1 MTSKRAPEVKQRLRN
16 GDIVYSAWLTFSSPA
31 VAEVIAGYGFDVLL
45 IDMEHTSI
53 SLETLEAVIA
63 SVGRWDPV
71 TIVRVPGHDP
81 ALIKRVLD
89 IGIDGIM
96 VPMVMNADEARRL
109 VAAVKYPPAG
119 KRGYGPRRTSDF
131 FRETD
136 YFDTANDRTF
146 VMLQI
151 EHFEAARVAGEI
163 AAVKGVDVLCLGPAD
178 LAVSCGHLHDPSH
191 PSVQKAVD
199 QVFDA
204 AAANGLP
211 VCMGRYEAA
220 EDQVA
225 LIARGARFVI
235 ASDDLVVLR
244 QGLSGHLAEA
254 RRLLE
259 GNSAAPAKP
268 KRNY

>member
-1 MTSKRAPEVKQRLRN
+1 MTSKRAIEIKQRLRD
-16 GDIVYSAWLTFSSPA
+16 GGIVYSAWLTFSSPG
-31 VAEVIAGYGFDVLL
+31 VAEVIAGFGFDVLM

-53 SLETLEAVIA
+53 GLETLEAVIA
-63 SVGRWDPV
+63 SVSRWDPV

-81 ALIKRVLD
+81 SLIKRVLD

-96 VPMVMNADEARRL
+96 VPMVMTAEEAARL
-109 VAAVKYPPAG
+109 VAAVKYPPVG

-131 FRETD
+131 FREAA

-151 EHFEAARVAGEI
+151 EHFEAARNAAEI
-163 AAVKGVDVLCLGPAD
+163 AAIPGLDVLCLGPAD

-191 PSVQKAVD
+191 PSVQGAID
-199 QVFDA
+199 QVFAA

-211 VCMGRYEAA
+211 VCMGRYERA
-220 EDQVA
+220 EDQPA
-225 LIARGARFVI
+225 LVARGARFVI

-254 RRLLE
+254 RRILE
-259 GNSAAPAKP
+259 GEAGTPASP
-268 KRNY
+268 SRSY